1 MRPDTGGRWI
11 GGMLIVGPMILVQ
24 LIYVVLIVQTG
35 AEQAQLHMRDGY
47 GLAEYWVRSGA
58 AGLLVRALLMLG
70 LFCLSVAVLFGS
82 RKAAPISRVRGIV
95 GVLAFMGWLCVAI
108 IETLR
113 SQIS

>member
-1 MRPDTGGRWI
+1 
-11 GGMLIVGPMILVQ
+11 
-24 LIYVVLIVQTG
+24 
-35 AEQAQLHMRDGY
+35 MRDGY

-70 LFCLSVAVLFGS
+70 VFCLSVAALFGS